1 MIEAVAVAQE
11 TVTFY
16 HWLGIKPDKSAYPS
30 SEIVHISGGERIMS
44 SNGPVKAPMKEARFH
59 NGIFSTDDPETI
71 AMLRKFCSR
80 TGSGYTEDYE
90 TYLAA
95 VQTPAERLKRQAGQA
110 QIQTAKNE
118 EILSENS
125 RLKAKVAELERKAK
139 S

>member
-1 MIEAVAVAQE
+1 MSEAVAVAQE

-59 NGIFSTDDPETI
+59 NGIFTTDDPETI
-71 AMLRKFCSR
+71 AVLRKFCAKP
-80 TGSGYTEDYE
+80 GSGYTESYE
-90 TYLAA
+90 EYLAM

-110 QIQTAKNE
+110 QQQQAKTDE
-118 EILSENS
+118 VLAENS
-125 RLKAKVAELERKAK
+125 RLKQKLAQLEGK
-139 S
+139 SK

>member
-1 MIEAVAVAQE
+1 MTDAVAVAQE

-59 NGIFSTDDPETI
+59 NGIFSTDDPEVV
-71 AMLRKFCSR
+71 AVLRKFCAKP
-80 TGSGYTEDYE
+80 GSGYTEDYE

-110 QIQTAKNE
+110 TQQAAKNE

-139 S
+139 A